1 MEGGGIIMLIE
12 ERVNSTYKW
21 VMLIVAT
28 IAQTTATLITYGVGV
43 FALFWKEEYAL
54 TNTESGLLVSVVN
67 VGPLF
72 CMLFV
77 GRLLDQYNEKILISI
92 SSFLL
97 GSLLLLTNI
106 VSGFNG
112 LLFVLLLIGM
122 FYSVSQPGGSKVI
135 LKWFRK
141 ENRGLAMGI
150 RQAGIPIGG
159 ALAGVLIPFLTVQ
172 YNMTY
177 AINSIACICIIGGLL
192 FFMFYKEPYVQEE
205 ARKGHNNIS
214 FWMELKVVICKKE
227 LYPIYI
233 TGICMISLQMVL
245 VGHFMKFLAGEQSIT
260 FIVAGTVFSVMFFS
274 GMIGRIALATISDV
288 LYKGNRRIPLFIAV
302 CASIGLMLLL
312 VMNIHTITSGVL
324 YGVSALL
331 GFFSI
336 GWFSLFIA
344 EVAELASEESVGI
357 TVGLA
362 LTLNQIAIIVAPVL
376 FGYIVDEK
384 GYAYAW
390 LCIVVLL
397 SISAVSLYR
406 KNKKIKESSNVNF
419 L

>member
-97 GSLLLLTNI
+97 GSSLLLTNI
-106 VSGFNG
+106 VNGFNG

-177 AINSIACICIIGGLL
+177 AINSIACICIMGGVL
-192 FFMFYKEPYVQEE
+192 FFVFYKEPYVQEE

-260 FIVAGTVFSVMFFS
+260 SIVAGTVFSVMFFS
-274 GMIGRIALATISDV
+274 GMIGRIALAAISDV

-302 CASIGLMLLL
+302 CASIGLILLL
-312 VMNIHTITSGVL
+312 AMNIHTIMSGVL
-324 YGVSALL
+324 YSVSALL

-357 TVGLA
+357 TVSVA

-406 KNKKIKESSNVNF
+406 KNKKIKES
-419 L
+419 

>member
-1 MEGGGIIMLIE
+1 MLIE

-97 GSLLLLTNI
+97 GSSFLLTNI
-106 VSGFNG
+106 VNGFNG

-302 CASIGLMLLL
+302 CASIGLILLL

-357 TVGLA
+357 TVSVA

-406 KNKKIKESSNVNF
+406 KNKKIKES
-419 L
+419 

>member
-97 GSLLLLTNI
+97 GSSLLLTNI

-205 ARKGHNNIS
+205 ARKGHIKIS
-214 FWMELKVVICKKE
+214 FLMELKVVICKKE

-260 FIVAGTVFSVMFFS
+260 SIVAGTVFSVMFFS

-302 CASIGLMLLL
+302 CASIGLILLL
-312 VMNIHTITSGVL
+312 VMNIHTITSGIL
-324 YGVSALL
+324 YSVSALL

-357 TVGLA
+357 TVSVA
-362 LTLNQIAIIVAPVL
+362 LTLNQIAIIIASVL

-384 GYAYAW
+384 GYTYAW

-406 KNKKIKESSNVNF
+406 KNKKIKES
-419 L
+419 

>member
-1 MEGGGIIMLIE
+1 MLIE

-97 GSLLLLTNI
+97 GSSLLLTNI
-106 VSGFNG
+106 VNGFNG

-122 FYSVSQPGGSKVI
+122 FYNVSQPGGNKVI

-177 AINSIACICIIGGLL
+177 AINSIACICIMGGVL
-192 FFMFYKEPYVQEE
+192 FFVFYKEPYVQEE

-260 FIVAGTVFSVMFFS
+260 SIVAGTVFSVMFFS
-274 GMIGRIALATISDV
+274 GMIGRIALAAISDV

-302 CASIGLMLLL
+302 CASIGLILLL
-312 VMNIHTITSGVL
+312 VMNIHTIMSGVL
-324 YGVSALL
+324 YSVSALL

-357 TVGLA
+357 TVSVA

-406 KNKKIKESSNVNF
+406 KNKKIKES
-419 L
+419 

>member
-1 MEGGGIIMLIE
+1 MLME

-21 VMLIVAT
+21 IMLIFAT
-28 IAQTTATLITYGVGV
+28 ITQATATLITYGVGV
-43 FALFWKEEYAL
+43 FALFWKGEYSL
-54 TNTESGLLVSVVN
+54 TNMQSGLLVSIVN

-77 GRLLDQYNEKILISI
+77 GRLLDRYNEKLLISI

-97 GSLLLLTNI
+97 GGSLLLTNI
-106 VSGFNG
+106 VNEFTG
-112 LLFVLLLIGM
+112 LLFVLLLVGA

-135 LKWFRK
+135 IKWFSK

-159 ALAGVLIPFLTVQ
+159 MLAGVLIPFLTIK
-172 YNMTY
+172 YNVAY
-177 AINSIACICIIGGLL
+177 AINIIACICIIGGFL
-192 FFMFYKEPYVQEE
+192 FFIFYKEPYVQEKVRE
-205 ARKGHNNIS
+205 ECIKLS
-214 FWMELKVVICKKE
+214 FGMQVKAVMCKKE

-245 VGHFMKFLAGEQSIT
+245 VGHFIKFLVMEQSIT
-260 FIVAGTVFSVMFFS
+260 PILAGKVFSIVFFS
-274 GMIGRIALATISDV
+274 GMIGRVVLATVSD
-288 LYKGNRRIPLFIAV
+288 LFYKGNRSTPLFIVV
-302 CASIGLMLLL
+302 CTSIGFILMF
-312 VMNIHTITSGVL
+312 VISIHTITGGVL

-336 GWFSLFIA
+336 GWFSLFMV
-344 EVAELASEESVGI
+344 EVAESASEESVGM
-357 TVGLA
+357 TVSFA

-384 GYAYAW
+384 GYTYAW

-397 SISAVSLYR
+397 SISAVSLYS
-406 KNKKIKESSNVNF
+406 KNK
-419 L
+419 

>member
-97 GSLLLLTNI
+97 GSSLLLTNI

-177 AINSIACICIIGGLL
+177 AINSIACICIMGGVL
-192 FFMFYKEPYVQEE
+192 FFVFYKEPYVQEE

-214 FWMELKVVICKKE
+214 FWMELKVVICKKRVVSN
-227 LYPIYI
+227 LYNGYLHDFI
-233 TGICMISLQMVL
+233 T
-245 VGHFMKFLAGEQSIT
+245 
-260 FIVAGTVFSVMFFS
+260 
-274 GMIGRIALATISDV
+274 
-288 LYKGNRRIPLFIAV
+288 N
-302 CASIGLMLLL
+302 
-312 VMNIHTITSGVL
+312 
-324 YGVSALL
+324 GVSWTLHEI
-331 GFFSI
+331 FSRGTI
-336 GWFSLFIA
+336 DYIYCSRNSIFGY
-344 EVAELASEESVGI
+344 
-357 TVGLA
+357 
-362 LTLNQIAIIVAPVL
+362 VL
-376 FGYIVDEK
+376 FWNDWSY
-384 GYAYAW
+384 
-390 LCIVVLL
+390 CI
-397 SISAVSLYR
+397 
-406 KNKKIKESSNVNF
+406 SSY
-419 L
+419 

>member
-1 MEGGGIIMLIE
+1 MLME

-21 VMLIVAT
+21 IMLIFAT
-28 IAQTTATLITYGVGV
+28 ITQATATLITYGVGA
-43 FALFWKEEYAL
+43 FALFWKEEYSL
-54 TNTESGLLVSVVN
+54 TNMQSGLLVSVVN
-67 VGPLF
+67 IGPLF

-77 GRLLDQYNEKILISI
+77 GRLLDRYNEKLLITI

-97 GSLLLLTNI
+97 GGSLLLTNT
-106 VSGFNG
+106 VNEFTG
-112 LLFVLLLIGM
+112 LLFVLLLVGA

-135 LKWFRK
+135 IKWFSK

-159 ALAGVLIPFLTVQ
+159 TLAGVLIPFLIIK
-172 YNMTY
+172 YNVAY
-177 AINSIACICIIGGLL
+177 AINIIACICIIGGFL
-192 FFMFYKEPYVQEE
+192 FFIFYKEPYVQEKVKE
-205 ARKGHNNIS
+205 ERIKLS
-214 FWMELKVVICKKE
+214 FWMQLKAVMCKKE

-245 VGHFMKFLAGEQSIT
+245 VGHFIKFLVMEQSIT
-260 FIVAGTVFSVMFFS
+260 PILAGKVFSIVFFS
-274 GMIGRIALATISDV
+274 GMIGRVVLAAVSDL
-288 LYKGNRRIPLFIAV
+288 LYKGNRSTPLFIVV
-302 CASIGLMLLL
+302 CISIGFILMF
-312 VMNIHTITSGVL
+312 VISIHTITIGVL

-336 GWFSLFIA
+336 GWFSLFMV
-344 EVAELASEESVGI
+344 EVAESASEESVGM
-357 TVGLA
+357 TVSFA

-384 GYAYAW
+384 GYTYAW

-397 SISAVSLYR
+397 SISAVSLYS
-406 KNKKIKESSNVNF
+406 KNK
-419 L
+419 

>member
-97 GSLLLLTNI
+97 GSSLLLTNI
-106 VSGFNG
+106 VNGFNG

-406 KNKKIKESSNVNF
+406 KNKKIKES
-419 L
+419 

>member
-1 MEGGGIIMLIE
+1 MLIE

>member
-1 MEGGGIIMLIE
+1 MLIE

-97 GSLLLLTNI
+97 GSSLLLTNI

-177 AINSIACICIIGGLL
+177 AINSIACICIMGGVL
-192 FFMFYKEPYVQEE
+192 FFVFYKEPYVQEE

-260 FIVAGTVFSVMFFS
+260 SIVAGTVFSVMFFS
-274 GMIGRIALATISDV
+274 GMIGRIALAAISDV

-302 CASIGLMLLL
+302 CASIGLILLL
-312 VMNIHTITSGVL
+312 VMNIHTIMSGVL
-324 YGVSALL
+324 YSVSALL

-357 TVGLA
+357 TVSVA

-406 KNKKIKESSNVNF
+406 KNKKIKES
-419 L
+419 

>member
-97 GSLLLLTNI
+97 GSSLLLTNI

-177 AINSIACICIIGGLL
+177 AINSIACICIMGGVL
-192 FFMFYKEPYVQEE
+192 FFVFYKEPYVQEE

-245 VGHFMKFLAGEQSIT
+245 VGHLMKFLAGEQSIT
-260 FIVAGTVFSVMFFS
+260 SIVAGTVFSVMFFS
-274 GMIGRIALATISDV
+274 GMIGRIALAAISDV

-302 CASIGLMLLL
+302 CASIGLILLL
-312 VMNIHTITSGVL
+312 VMNIHTIMSGVL
-324 YGVSALL
+324 YSVSALL

-357 TVGLA
+357 TVSVA

-406 KNKKIKESSNVNF
+406 KNKKIKES
-419 L
+419 

>member
-97 GSLLLLTNI
+97 GSSLLLTNI

-233 TGICMISLQMVL
+233 TGICMISLQIVL

-260 FIVAGTVFSVMFFS
+260 SIVAGTVFSVMFFS
-274 GMIGRIALATISDV
+274 GMIGRIALAAISDV

-302 CASIGLMLLL
+302 CASIGLILLL
-312 VMNIHTITSGVL
+312 VMNIHTIMSGVL
-324 YGVSALL
+324 YSVSALL

-357 TVGLA
+357 TVSVA

-406 KNKKIKESSNVNF
+406 KNKKIKES
-419 L
+419 

>member
-28 IAQTTATLITYGVGV
+28 LAQTTATLITYGVGV

-357 TVGLA
+357 TVSVA

-406 KNKKIKESSNVNF
+406 KNKKIKES
-419 L
+419 

>member
-1 MEGGGIIMLIE
+1 MVIE

-97 GSLLLLTNI
+97 GSSLLLTNI

-302 CASIGLMLLL
+302 CASIGLILLL

-357 TVGLA
+357 TVSVA

-406 KNKKIKESSNVNF
+406 KNKKIKES
-419 L
+419 

>member
-1 MEGGGIIMLIE
+1 MLIE
-12 ERVNSTYKW
+12 ERVNSTNKW

-67 VGPLF
+67 IGPLF

-77 GRLLDQYNEKILISI
+77 GRLLDQYNEKRLISI

-97 GSLLLLTNI
+97 GSSLLLTNI
-106 VSGFNG
+106 VNRFNG
-112 LLFVLLLIGM
+112 LLFVLLLMGM

-135 LKWFRK
+135 LKWFPK

-159 ALAGVLIPFLTVQ
+159 ALAGVLIPFLTIQ

-192 FFMFYKEPYVQEE
+192 FFVFYKEPYVQAEV
-205 ARKGHNNIS
+205 RKEHTKVS
-214 FWMELKVVICKKE
+214 FWTQLKVAICKKE
-227 LYPIYI
+227 LYPIYMA
-233 TGICMISLQMVL
+233 GICMISLQMVL
-245 VGHFMKFLAGEQSIT
+245 VGHFMKFLVREQSIT
-260 FIVAGTVFSVMFFS
+260 SIVAGTVFSVMFFS
-274 GMIGRIALATISDV
+274 GMIGRVVLAAISDV
-288 LYKGNRRIPLFIAV
+288 FYKGNRRIPLFITV
-302 CASIGLMLLL
+302 CASIGLVLLL
-312 VMNIHTITSGVL
+312 VISIHTITSGVL

-362 LTLNQIAIIVAPVL
+362 LTLNQIAIIIAPVL
-376 FGYIVDEK
+376 FGYIVDAK
-384 GYAYAW
+384 GYTYAW
-390 LCIVVLL
+390 FCIVVLL
-397 SISAVSLYR
+397 SISAVSLSR
-406 KNKKIKESSNVNF
+406 NLPGSQ
-419 L
+419 

>member
-1 MEGGGIIMLIE
+1 MLIE

-54 TNTESGLLVSVVN
+54 TNMASGLLVSVVN

-97 GSLLLLTNI
+97 GISLLLTNI
-106 VSGFNG
+106 VSGFSG

-135 LKWFRK
+135 LKWFPK
-141 ENRGLAMGI
+141 KNRGLAMGI

-159 ALAGVLIPFLTVQ
+159 ALAGVLIPFLAIQ
-172 YNMTY
+172 YNVTY

-192 FFMFYKEPYVQEE
+192 FFVFYKESYVQEE
-205 ARKGHNNIS
+205 ARKEHIKIS
-214 FWMELKVVICKKE
+214 FWTQLKVVICKKE
-227 LYPIYI
+227 LYPIYM

-245 VGHFMKFLAGEQSIT
+245 VGHFMKFLVKEQSLT
-260 FIVAGTVFSVMFFS
+260 SIVAGTVFSVMFFS
-274 GMIGRIALATISDV
+274 GMIGRVVLAAISD
-288 LYKGNRRIPLFIAV
+288 LFYNGNRRTPLFIAV
-302 CASIGLMLLL
+302 CASIGLILLL
-312 VMNIHTITSGVL
+312 VMSIHTVTSGVL

-344 EVAELASEESVGI
+344 EVAELAREDSVGI
-357 TVGLA
+357 TVSVA
-362 LTLNQIAIIVAPVL
+362 LTFNQIAIIVAPIL
-376 FGYIVDEK
+376 FGYIVDKK
-384 GYAYAW
+384 GYTYAW

-397 SISAVSLYR
+397 CISAVSLYR
-406 KNKKIKESSNVNF
+406 KNKK
-419 L
+419 

>member
-1 MEGGGIIMLIE
+1 MEGDGGITVLIE
-12 ERVNSTYKW
+12 ERMNRANKW

-28 IAQTTATLITYGVGV
+28 IAQTTATLITYGVGA

-54 TNTESGLLVSVVN
+54 TNMESGLLVSVVN

-77 GRLLDQYNEKILISI
+77 GRLLDQYNEKLLISI

-97 GSLLLLTNI
+97 GISFLLTNI
-106 VSGFNG
+106 VNGFNG
-112 LLFVLLLIGM
+112 LLFVLLLVGM

-135 LKWFRK
+135 LKWFPK

-159 ALAGVLIPFLTVQ
+159 ALAGVLIPFLTIQ
-172 YNMTY
+172 YNVTY
-177 AINSIACICIIGGLL
+177 AINSMACICIMGGIL
-192 FFMFYKEPYVQEE
+192 FFMFYKESYVQED
-205 ARKGHNNIS
+205 ARKEHIKIS
-214 FWMELKVVICKKE
+214 FWTQLKVVICKKE

-245 VGHFMKFLAGEQSIT
+245 VGHFMKFLVREQSIT
-260 FIVAGTVFSVMFFS
+260 SIVAGTVFSVMFFS
-274 GMIGRIALATISDV
+274 GMIGRIVLAASSD
-288 LYKGNRRIPLFIAV
+288 LFYKGNRRTPLFIAV
-302 CASIGLMLLL
+302 CASIGLILLL
-312 VMNIHTITSGVL
+312 VMGIHTITSGVL

-336 GWFSLFIA
+336 GWFSLFIT
-344 EVAELASEESVGI
+344 EVAESASEESVGM
-357 TVGLA
+357 TVSFA
-362 LTLNQIAIIVAPVL
+362 LTLNQIAIIAAPAL
-376 FGYIVDEK
+376 FGYIVDKK
-384 GYAYAW
+384 GYTYAW

-397 SISAVSLYR
+397 TISAVSLYR
-406 KNKKIKESSNVNF
+406 KYRK
-419 L
+419 

>member
-1 MEGGGIIMLIE
+1 MKGDGGILMLME
-12 ERVNSTYKW
+12 ESVNSTYKW
-21 VMLIVAT
+21 MVLIFAT
-28 IAQTTATLITYGVGV
+28 IAQATATLITYGVGA
-43 FALFWKEEYAL
+43 FALFWKEEYVL
-54 TNTESGLLVSVVN
+54 TNMESGLLISVVN
-67 VGPLF
+67 IGPLF

-77 GRLLDQYNEKILISI
+77 GRLLDQYNEKMLISI

-97 GSLLLLTNI
+97 GGSLLLTNI
-106 VSGFNG
+106 VNGFIG
-112 LLFVLLLIGM
+112 LLFVLLLVGT

-135 LKWFRK
+135 INCFPK

-159 ALAGVLIPFLTVQ
+159 ALAGVLIPLLTIK
-172 YNMTY
+172 YNVAYT
-177 AINSIACICIIGGLL
+177 INIIGSICIIGGLL
-192 FFMFYKEPYVQEE
+192 FYIFYQDPPCVREEEKQE
-205 ARKGHNNIS
+205 RINIS
-214 FWMELKVVICKKE
+214 FWMQLKAVICKKE

-245 VGHFMKFLAGEQSIT
+245 VGHFMKFLVMEKSIT
-260 FIVAGTVFSVMFFS
+260 PILAGKIFSTAFIS
-274 GMIGRIALATISDV
+274 GMIGRIVLAAVSD
-288 LYKGNRRIPLFIAV
+288 LFYKGNRRTPLFIAV
-302 CASIGLMLLL
+302 CISIGFILIL
-312 VMNIHTITSGVL
+312 VMGIHTITNEVL

-344 EVAELASEESVGI
+344 EVAESASEESVGM
-357 TVGLA
+357 TVSFA

-384 GYAYAW
+384 GYTYAW

-397 SISAVSLYR
+397 NISAVGLYK
-406 KNKKIKESSNVNF
+406 KNIK
-419 L
+419 

>member
-1 MEGGGIIMLIE
+1 MEGDGGIIMLIE
-12 ERVNSTYKW
+12 ERVNRTYKW

-54 TNTESGLLVSVVN
+54 TNMESGLLVSVVN

-97 GSLLLLTNI
+97 GGSFLVTNI
-106 VSGFNG
+106 VSGLNG
-112 LLFVLLLIGM
+112 LLFVLLLVGM

-135 LKWFRK
+135 LKWFSK

-159 ALAGVLIPFLTVQ
+159 ALAGVLIPFLTIQ
-172 YNMTY
+172 YNVTY

-192 FFMFYKEPYVQEE
+192 FFMFYKEPYVQVD
-205 ARKGHNNIS
+205 ARKGRIKIS
-214 FWMELKVVICKKE
+214 FWTQLKVVICKKD

-245 VGHFMKFLAGEQSIT
+245 VGHFMKFLVKEQSIT
-260 FIVAGTVFSVMFFS
+260 SIVAGTVFSVMFFS
-274 GMIGRIALATISDV
+274 GMIGRVILASISD
-288 LYKGNRRIPLFIAV
+288 LFYNGNRRTPLFIAV
-302 CASIGLMLLL
+302 CASIGLILLL
-312 VMNIHTITSGVL
+312 VMSIHTVTSGVL

-344 EVAELASEESVGI
+344 EVAELAREDSVGI
-357 TVGLA
+357 TVSLA
-362 LTLNQIAIIVAPVL
+362 LTFNQIAIIVAPIL
-376 FGYIVDEK
+376 FGYIVDKK
-384 GYAYAW
+384 GYTYAW

-397 SISAVSLYR
+397 CISAVSLYR
-406 KNKKIKESSNVNF
+406 KNKKIKES
-419 L
+419 

>member
-1 MEGGGIIMLIE
+1 MEEDGGIIVLME
-12 ERVNSTYKW
+12 ERMNSTYKW

-54 TNTESGLLVSVVN
+54 TNMESGLLVSVVN

-97 GSLLLLTNI
+97 GSSLLLTNI
-106 VSGFNG
+106 VSRFNG

-135 LKWFRK
+135 LKWFPK

-177 AINSIACICIIGGLL
+177 AINSIACICIIGGVL
-192 FFMFYKEPYVQEE
+192 FFVFYKEPYVEEE
-205 ARKGHNNIS
+205 ARKGHIKIS

-245 VGHFMKFLAGEQSIT
+245 VGHFMKFLAGGKSIT
-260 FIVAGTVFSVMFFS
+260 SIVAGTVFSVMFFS
-274 GMIGRIALATISDV
+274 GMIGRIALAAISDV
-288 LYKGNRRIPLFIAV
+288 FYKGNRRIPLFIAV
-302 CASIGLMLLL
+302 CASIGLILLL

-324 YGVSALL
+324 YSISALL

-357 TVGLA
+357 TVSVA

-406 KNKKIKESSNVNF
+406 RNKKIKES
-419 L
+419 

>member
-12 ERVNSTYKW
+12 ERVNRTYKW

-77 GRLLDQYNEKILISI
+77 GRLLDQYNEKILIFI

-406 KNKKIKESSNVNF
+406 KNKKIKES
-419 L
+419 

>member
-1 MEGGGIIMLIE
+1 MLME

-21 VMLIVAT
+21 IMLIFAT
-28 IAQTTATLITYGVGV
+28 ITQATATLITYGVGV
-43 FALFWKEEYAL
+43 FALFWKGGYSL
-54 TNTESGLLVSVVN
+54 TNMQSGLLVSIVN

-77 GRLLDQYNEKILISI
+77 GRLLDRYNEKLLISI

-97 GSLLLLTNI
+97 GGSLLLTNI
-106 VSGFNG
+106 VNEFTG
-112 LLFVLLLIGM
+112 LLFVLLLVGA

-135 LKWFRK
+135 IKWFSK

-159 ALAGVLIPFLTVQ
+159 MLAGVLIPFLTIK
-172 YNMTY
+172 YNVAY
-177 AINSIACICIIGGLL
+177 AINIIACICIIGGFL
-192 FFMFYKEPYVQEE
+192 FFIFYKEPYVQEKVRE
-205 ARKGHNNIS
+205 ECIKLS
-214 FWMELKVVICKKE
+214 FGMQVKAVMCKKE

-245 VGHFMKFLAGEQSIT
+245 VGHFIKFLVMEQSIT
-260 FIVAGTVFSVMFFS
+260 PILAGKVFSIVFFS
-274 GMIGRIALATISDV
+274 GMIGRVVLATVSD
-288 LYKGNRRIPLFIAV
+288 LFYKGNRSTPLFIVV
-302 CASIGLMLLL
+302 CTSIGFILMF
-312 VMNIHTITSGVL
+312 VISIHTITGGVL

-336 GWFSLFIA
+336 GWFSLFMV
-344 EVAELASEESVGI
+344 EVAESASEESVGM
-357 TVGLA
+357 TVSFA

-384 GYAYAW
+384 GYTYAW

-397 SISAVSLYR
+397 SISAVSLYS
-406 KNKKIKESSNVNF
+406 KNK
-419 L
+419 

>member
-1 MEGGGIIMLIE
+1 MLIE
-12 ERVNSTYKW
+12 ERVNRTYKW

-54 TNTESGLLVSVVN
+54 TNMESGLLVSVVN

-97 GSLLLLTNI
+97 GGSFLVTNI
-106 VSGFNG
+106 VSGLNG
-112 LLFVLLLIGM
+112 LLFVLLLVGM

-135 LKWFRK
+135 LKWFSK

-159 ALAGVLIPFLTVQ
+159 ALAGVLIPFLTIQ
-172 YNMTY
+172 YNVTY

-192 FFMFYKEPYVQEE
+192 FFMFYKEPYVQVD
-205 ARKGHNNIS
+205 ARKGRIKIS
-214 FWMELKVVICKKE
+214 FWTQLKVVICKKD

-245 VGHFMKFLAGEQSIT
+245 VGHFMKFLVKEQSIT
-260 FIVAGTVFSVMFFS
+260 SIVAGTVFSVMFFS
-274 GMIGRIALATISDV
+274 GMIGRVILASISD
-288 LYKGNRRIPLFIAV
+288 LFYNGNRRTPLFIAV
-302 CASIGLMLLL
+302 CASIGLILLL
-312 VMNIHTITSGVL
+312 VMSIHTVTSGVL

-344 EVAELASEESVGI
+344 EVAELAREDSVGI
-357 TVGLA
+357 TVSLA
-362 LTLNQIAIIVAPVL
+362 LTFNQIAIIVAPIL
-376 FGYIVDEK
+376 FGYIVDKK
-384 GYAYAW
+384 GYTYAW

-397 SISAVSLYR
+397 CISAVSLYR
-406 KNKKIKESSNVNF
+406 KNKK
-419 L
+419 

>member
-1 MEGGGIIMLIE
+1 ME

-97 GSLLLLTNI
+97 GSSLLLTNI
-106 VSGFNG
+106 VNGFNG

-122 FYSVSQPGGSKVI
+122 FYSVSQPGGNKVI

-150 RQAGIPIGG
+150 RQAGIPVGG

-177 AINSIACICIIGGLL
+177 AINSIACICIMGGVL
-192 FFMFYKEPYVQEE
+192 FFVFYKEPYVQEE

-260 FIVAGTVFSVMFFS
+260 SIVAGTVFSVMFFS
-274 GMIGRIALATISDV
+274 GMIGRIALAAISDV

-302 CASIGLMLLL
+302 CASIGLILLL
-312 VMNIHTITSGVL
+312 VMNIHTIMSGVL
-324 YGVSALL
+324 YSVSALL

-357 TVGLA
+357 TVSVA

-406 KNKKIKESSNVNF
+406 KNKKIKES
-419 L
+419 

>member
-1 MEGGGIIMLIE
+1 MEEDGGIIVLME
-12 ERVNSTYKW
+12 ERMNSTYKW

-54 TNTESGLLVSVVN
+54 TNMESGLLVSVVN

-97 GSLLLLTNI
+97 GSSLLLTNI
-106 VSGFNG
+106 VSRFNG

-135 LKWFRK
+135 LKWFPK

-159 ALAGVLIPFLTVQ
+159 TLAGVLIPFLTVQ

-177 AINSIACICIIGGLL
+177 AINSIACICIIGGVL
-192 FFMFYKEPYVQEE
+192 FFVFYKEPYVEGE
-205 ARKGHNNIS
+205 ARKGHIKIS

-260 FIVAGTVFSVMFFS
+260 SIVAGTVFSVMFFS
-274 GMIGRIALATISDV
+274 GMIGRIALTAISDV
-288 LYKGNRRIPLFIAV
+288 FYKGNRRIPLFIAV
-302 CASIGLMLLL
+302 CASIGLILLL

-324 YGVSALL
+324 YSISALL

-357 TVGLA
+357 TVSVA

-384 GYAYAW
+384 GYTHAW
-390 LCIVVLL
+390 LCIVLLL
-397 SISAVSLYR
+397 SISAVSLYS
-406 KNKKIKESSNVNF
+406 KNKK
-419 L
+419 

>member
-1 MEGGGIIMLIE
+1 ME
-12 ERVNSTYKW
+12 ERVNSTNKW

-67 VGPLF
+67 IGPLF

-77 GRLLDQYNEKILISI
+77 GRLLDQYNEKRLISI

-97 GSLLLLTNI
+97 GSSLLLTNI
-106 VSGFNG
+106 VNGFNG
-112 LLFVLLLIGM
+112 LLFVLLLMGM

-135 LKWFRK
+135 LKWFPK
-141 ENRGLAMGI
+141 ENCGLAMGI

-159 ALAGVLIPFLTVQ
+159 ALAGVLIPFLTIQ

-192 FFMFYKEPYVQEE
+192 FFVFYKEPYVQAEV
-205 ARKGHNNIS
+205 RKEHIKVS
-214 FWMELKVVICKKE
+214 FWTQLKVVIWKKE
-227 LYPIYI
+227 LYPIYMA
-233 TGICMISLQMVL
+233 GICMISLQMVL
-245 VGHFMKFLAGEQSIT
+245 GGHFMKFLVREQSIT
-260 FIVAGTVFSVMFFS
+260 SIVAGTVFSVMFFS
-274 GMIGRIALATISDV
+274 GMIGRVVLAAISDV
-288 LYKGNRRIPLFIAV
+288 FYKGNRRIPLFITV
-302 CASIGLMLLL
+302 CASIGLVLLL
-312 VMNIHTITSGVL
+312 VISIHTITSGVL

-362 LTLNQIAIIVAPVL
+362 LTLNQIAIIIAPVL
-376 FGYIVDEK
+376 FGYIVDAK
-384 GYAYAW
+384 GYTYAW
-390 LCIVVLL
+390 FCIVVLL
-397 SISAVSLYR
+397 SISAVSLSR
-406 KNKKIKESSNVNF
+406 NLPGSQ
-419 L
+419 

>member
-1 MEGGGIIMLIE
+1 ME
-12 ERVNSTYKW
+12 ERVNRTYKW

-67 VGPLF
+67 IGPLF

-97 GSLLLLTNI
+97 GSSLLLTNI

-135 LKWFRK
+135 LKWFPK

-159 ALAGVLIPFLTVQ
+159 ALAGVLIPVLTIH
-172 YNMTY
+172 YNVTY

-192 FFMFYKEPYVQEE
+192 FFMFYKEPYVKEE
-205 ARKGHNNIS
+205 ARKGHIKIS
-214 FWMELKVVICKKE
+214 FWTKLKVVICKKA
-227 LYPIYI
+227 LYPIYMA
-233 TGICMISLQMVL
+233 GICMISLQMVL
-245 VGHFMKFLAGEQSIT
+245 VGHFMKFLVREQSIT
-260 FIVAGTVFSVMFFS
+260 SIVAGIVFSVMFFS
-274 GMIGRIALATISDV
+274 GMIGRVVLAAISDV
-288 LYKGNRRIPLFIAV
+288 FYKGNRRIPLLITV
-302 CASIGLMLLL
+302 CASIGLVLLL
-312 VMNIHTITSGVL
+312 VMSIHTITSGVL

-357 TVGLA
+357 TVSLA
-362 LTLNQIAIIVAPVL
+362 LTLNQIAIIIAPVL
-376 FGYIVDEK
+376 FGYIVDAK
-384 GYAYAW
+384 GYTYAW

-397 SISAVSLYR
+397 SISAVSLSR
-406 KNKKIKESSNVNF
+406 NLPGSQ
-419 L
+419 